1 MGSARA
7 SDHAHHVLGDVRG
20 SVMAVTD
27 GASALLRRVRR
38 NDGTLLLEL
47 DVTKALAEAPP
58 ATPVEALRGLRS
70 LPLAGVVRAL
80 EKAAEDDDV
89 VGLVAHT
96 GGELGFS
103 QATELRAAVARFR
116 ASGKRTVA
124 IAETFGEMGPGNSSY
139 HLASA
144 FEQIWMQ
151 PTGDLGLVGVAA
163 TAIFVRGTLDKLGIE
178 TQLGQ
183 RHEYKS
189 AVNTFLE
196 TELTGPHR
204 EMLDALVGSVT
215 DVVVRD
221 VASSRRLTETAVRE
235 AVARAPLTA
244 QEALESGF
252 VDHLGYRDELYRTLR
267 EELTEGD
274 AEPRLRFVDRYGQQ
288 GPMARLTGSAD
299 HLPPPVGRR
308 RGVVAIVGAHGPIHL
323 GRTGSPGPFSGHN
336 VGADTLTAAL
346 RSAGKNEQVRA
357 IVLRID
363 SPGGSAVASD
373 AIRRAVLDVRSGGT
387 PVVASMASLGAS
399 GGYFIAM
406 PCDRV
411 LATPSTLTGSIGV
424 WGGKQIISEALAR
437 IGITQGTVSAGR
449 YADMFSTWR
458 PFDEEEWTRVEGWLD
473 RVYDDFTDKV
483 AQDRHLPLDRVRELA
498 RGRVW
503 TGAQAAEHRLVD
515 GLGGLSA
522 AVDAACELAGIRRPD
537 VDVRSWP
544 RPNVLA
550 MLQPPENSEAPA
562 AAIATTSFES
572 FGEGL
577 GSVDRLLQLLAAE
590 AGLPAYGALMM
601 PWRIMLR

>member
-1 MGSARA
+1 
-7 SDHAHHVLGDVRG
+7 
-20 SVMAVTD
+20 
-27 GASALLRRVRR
+27 
-38 NDGTLLLEL
+38 
-47 DVTKALAEAPP
+47 
-58 ATPVEALRGLRS
+58 
-70 LPLAGVVRAL
+70 
-80 EKAAEDDDV
+80 
-89 VGLVAHT
+89 
-96 GGELGFS
+96 
-103 QATELRAAVARFR
+103 
-116 ASGKRTVA
+116 
-124 IAETFGEMGPGNSSY
+124 
-139 HLASA
+139 
-144 FEQIWMQ
+144 
-151 PTGDLGLVGVAA
+151 
-163 TAIFVRGTLDKLGIE
+163 
-178 TQLGQ
+178 
-183 RHEYKS
+183 
-189 AVNTFLE
+189 
-196 TELTGPHR
+196 
-204 EMLDALVGSVT
+204 MLDALVGSVT
-215 DVVVRD
+215 DDVVRD
-221 VASSRRLTETAVRE
+221 VASARGLSETAVRE

-267 EELTEGD
+267 EELTEDD

-308 RGVVAIVGAHGPIHL
+308 RGVVAVIGAHGPIHL

-336 VGADTLTAAL
+336 VGADTVTAAL

-373 AIRRAVLDVRSGGT
+373 AIRRAVLEVRSGGT

-424 WGGKQIISEALAR
+424 WGGKQIIAEALAR

-458 PFDEEEWTRVEGWLD
+458 PFDEDEWTRVEGWLD
-473 RVYDDFTDKV
+473 RVYDDFTGKV
-483 AQDRHLPLDRVRELA
+483 AQDRNLPLDRVRELA

-503 TGAQAAEHRLVD
+503 TGAQAAEHRLID

-522 AVDAACELAGIRRPD
+522 AVDLACELAGIKRSD

-544 RPNVLA
+544 RPNLMA

-562 AAIATTSFES
+562 AALAVSNVEAT
-572 FGEGL
+572 GGGL

-590 AGLPAYGALMM
+590 AGLPAYGALTM
-601 PWRIMLR
+601 PWRITLR